1 MVFRGLTN
9 PSPASRIQSLPT
21 LNTMNTATIVIDAV
35 EQSTTEAELLLAQ
48 VRQQLAT
55 LEAAIC
61 TPKAPLPVIE
71 IEE

>member
-1 MVFRGLTN
+1 
-9 PSPASRIQSLPT
+9 
-21 LNTMNTATIVIDAV
+21 MNTATIVIDAV